1 MNQFAPESVEH
12 KDTNYDD
19 ERGAQQQAV
28 EVLRKSGGE
37 LSQVPSSR
45 VEDRRWHAVEGRP
58 GHRLHRPGREDAMT
72 EAVSESIGRSLR
84 QPEDFDDQRRAAQLT
99 RRELR
104 EGVRGPPRGGGRV
117 AQAQRIAV
125 QLARAVQ
132 MGGAAHQGQPE
143 SWKRSFMRWLCARL
157 AIMPS

>member
-1 MNQFAPESVEH
+1 
-12 KDTNYDD
+12 
-19 ERGAQQQAV
+19 
-28 EVLRKSGGE
+28 
-37 LSQVPSSR
+37 
-45 VEDRRWHAVEGRP
+45 
-58 GHRLHRPGREDAMT
+58 MT

-84 QPEDFDDQRRAAQLT
+84 QPEDFDNQRRAAQLT

-132 MGGAAHQGQPE
+132 MDGAAHRDQP
-143 SWKRSFMRWLCARL
+143 SSRKRSFMSWLCARS
-157 AIMPS
+157 ATMPP

>member
-19 ERGAQQQAV
+19 ERGAQRQAV

-58 GHRLHRPGREDAMT
+58 GHRLHRPG
-72 EAVSESIGRSLR
+72 
-84 QPEDFDDQRRAAQLT
+84 
-99 RRELR
+99 
-104 EGVRGPPRGGGRV
+104 
-117 AQAQRIAV
+117 
-125 QLARAVQ
+125 
-132 MGGAAHQGQPE
+132 
-143 SWKRSFMRWLCARL
+143 
-157 AIMPS
+157 